1 MLKKLRFP
9 IRFKILV
16 TLLVV
21 ITTVVSVITFIM
33 ANLFHEDK
41 KAYIHDLTSTASLNA
56 AAKTETLLIGYQERL
71 QVFTRLMLDRSIPS
85 RAKAKLLQKTFVD
98 FDDFVS
104 ITLYQKN
111 REPVT
116 VLDTRMLESKGL
128 SRAAL
133 DLYREENPLPLEKIA
148 DGAVFIENT
157 TWDNKLPIMTL
168 AVANSDPDDRE
179 ETVTAATIL
188 LEKLSR
194 LSQQSQV
201 FNTFIMTA
209 DGTLLAH
216 PEPERV
222 ALRDT
227 MQLPFE
233 IDEVL
238 GRGELV
244 EVREYQLGDTEFI
257 GGFAP
262 IRIGNML
269 AIAQVPKSAAY
280 LTARELVSNMLAL
293 SLLLLV
299 FSALLSL
306 LWSRL
311 ITRPLERLS
320 EATQELSKGQFNVSI
335 EASSRDEIGDLATS
349 FNTMAT
355 ELDDREKS
363 LKKTQQ
369 ALVQSEKM
377 AAFGQL
383 GAGIAHEV
391 KNPLAGMRILPS
403 ARTWP

>member
-71 QVFTRLMLDRSIPS
+71 KVFTRLILDRSIPS

-104 ITLYQKN
+104 ITLYQDN

-116 VLDTRMLESKGL
+116 VFDARMLETKGL
-128 SRAAL
+128 SRTAL
-133 DLYREENPLPLEKIA
+133 DRYREEHPLPLEMIA
-148 DGAVFIENT
+148 GGAVFIENA
-157 TWDNKLPIMTL
+157 TWDEKLPIMTL
-168 AVANSDPDDRE
+168 AVANPDQDDRD
-179 ETVTAATIL
+179 ETVAVATIL
-188 LEKLSR
+188 LERLTR

-216 PEPERV
+216 PESERV
-222 ALRDT
+222 AVRDT
-227 MQLPFE
+227 LTLPFE

-244 EVREYQLGDTEFI
+244 EVREYRLGNTDYI

-262 IRIGNML
+262 IRIGNMI

-306 LWSRL
+306 LW
-311 ITRPLERLS
+311 
-320 EATQELSKGQFNVSI
+320 
-335 EASSRDEIGDLATS
+335 
-349 FNTMAT
+349 
-355 ELDDREKS
+355 
-363 LKKTQQ
+363 
-369 ALVQSEKM
+369 
-377 AAFGQL
+377 
-383 GAGIAHEV
+383 
-391 KNPLAGMRILPS
+391 
-403 ARTWP
+403 